1 MAGDPQNP
9 LQSRPCIPSPRR
21 TPQNRPHTPTA
32 ALTWLQAARAPQRPS
47 CCAGRPPPRL
57 LSRASAK
64 APRRPLRRV
73 TARPYTSPVLSSVLV
88 VPRNALVARGEA
100 LLAAPGTCETAMHGS
115 TDTASGHGAEL
126 LKVTYPNGG
135 AGK

>member
-1 MAGDPQNP
+1 MAGDPENP
-9 LQSRPCIPSPRR
+9 PQSCPCTPSLRHTPR
-21 TPQNRPHTPTA
+21 NRPRTPTA
-32 ALTWLQAARAPQRPS
+32 ALTGLHAARAPQRPS
-47 CCAGRPPPRL
+47 CCAGRPQTRL

-73 TARPYTSPVLSSVLV
+73 TARPCTRPVLSSISVA
-88 VPRNALVARGEA
+88 PRNALGARGEL
-100 LLAAPGTCETAMHGS
+100 LLAAPGTCETAMRGS
-115 TDTASGHGAEL
+115 TDTAGGRGAEL

>member
-1 MAGDPQNP
+1 MAGDPENP
-9 LQSRPCIPSPRR
+9 PQSYPCIPSPRH

-32 ALTWLQAARAPQRPS
+32 ALTGLQAAPAPQRPS

-73 TARPYTSPVLSSVLV
+73 TARPYTRPVLSSVLV
-88 VPRNALVARGEA
+88 APRNALVARGEA

-115 TDTASGHGAEL
+115 TDTTGGRGAEL

>member
-1 MAGDPQNP
+1 M
-9 LQSRPCIPSPRR
+9 
-21 TPQNRPHTPTA
+21 
-32 ALTWLQAARAPQRPS
+32 
-47 CCAGRPPPRL
+47 
-57 LSRASAK
+57 SRASAK

-73 TARPYTSPVLSSVLV
+73 SARPYTRPVLSSVLV
-88 VPRNALVARGEA
+88 APRNALGARGEA

-115 TDTASGHGAEL
+115 TDTTGGRGAEL